1 MTLLSRAA
9 GWLVAAAG
17 SAVCL
22 FFLSVGVP
30 ALLALA
36 AGKPGDLSGGDLTA
50 LVLVSGFFAAIGAII
65 ARAGVRMARASA
77 SESRQSAVSLLI
89 GILLIAGVP
98 WLAFRFDLDLRTA
111 LWIKSGVFGALWL
124 VFAGANA
131 SYAWL
136 IWVKK
141 IERPPSMIPLAGA
154 FFGLMA
160 VVGSPI
166 TPVELKWTLAFLAVL
181 LDAGTST
188 LLGGIAVLGV
198 TLAARTLR
206 KSL

>member
-9 GWLVAAAG
+9 GWLIAAAG

-22 FFLSVGVP
+22 FFLSVGGP
-30 ALLALA
+30 ALFALA
-36 AGKPGDLSGGDLTA
+36 AGKQDELSGGDLTA
-50 LVLVSGFFAAIGAII
+50 LVVVSVIFGAIGAII

-77 SESRQSAVSLLI
+77 SESRQSGASLLI
-89 GILLIAGVP
+89 GILLMAGVP
-98 WLAFRFDLDLRTA
+98 WLALRFDLDLKTVK
-111 LWIKSGVFGALWL
+111 WIASGVFGALWL
-124 VFAGANA
+124 VFAAANA

-136 IWVKK
+136 AWVKK
-141 IERPPSMIPLAGA
+141 VERPPSMIPLAGA

-160 VVGSPI
+160 IVGSAI

-188 LLGGIAVLGV
+188 MLGGLAILGV

-206 KSL
+206 KAR